1 MALIFTLEFVL
12 KTVVY
17 FFLSLNI
24 LGRDHSFSTHAKSTN
39 SINMIDWVPRT
50 QYCAA
55 RNVRASFSLTL
66 RCLTYIHLR
75 ILRAIFI
82 EFNA

>member
-55 RNVRASFSLTL
+55 KFQGKFLSYTKM
-66 RCLTYIHLR
+66 
-75 ILRAIFI
+75 
-82 EFNA
+82 FNIYSP